1 MSTFSAK
8 GSDIDV
14 EAIMANIRKK
24 IEEKRKGLYTE
35 EEVREIAEMRLDAIL
50 DSNEFNS
57 DFVA

>member
-35 EEVREIAEMRLDAIL
+35 EEVREIA
-50 DSNEFNS
+50 
-57 DFVA
+57 